1 MVFVSCLSMAVLMHK
16 DSARRAQWQKTACRF
31 FALPSRRLSYL
42 KIVQGERNI
51 HVVVEIAVCS

>member
-31 FALPSRRLSYL
+31 FC
-42 KIVQGERNI
+42 
-51 HVVVEIAVCS
+51 IAEPPVISKDSAR